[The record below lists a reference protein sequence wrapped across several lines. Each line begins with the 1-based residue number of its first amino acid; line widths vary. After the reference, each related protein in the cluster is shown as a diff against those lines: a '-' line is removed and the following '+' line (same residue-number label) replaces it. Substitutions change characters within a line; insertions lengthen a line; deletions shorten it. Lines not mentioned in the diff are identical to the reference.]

1 MYNFLQS
8 RFLKVQDELET
19 ETLDSFILYLYI
31 NPRPSIKTKSSQIM
45 KYFFTWKNLK
55 RRVYT
60 LYLDISQKLKKEK
73 NIERI
78 KNQQKINNKEKLKTR
93 FS

>member
-60 LYLDISQKLKKEK
+60 LYLDISQKLKKK
-73 NIERI
+73 
-78 KNQQKINNKEKLKTR
+78 
-93 FS
+93 